1 MNNALAAVPAVK
13 TPIQSQVGE
22 HLKNPIALRL
32 NPPPLVPCVF
42 DPVVSTATTNI
53 LARGAL
59 SAVIGHHR
67 WCGTEADRRAGADF
81 CASRL
86 GYRADDGRIVL
97 TSSTQSTL
105 NMLIPGLVGAG
116 GVLAV
121 DELTY
126 PPIKGFAA
134 RYSVVLAPVRM
145 DDDGMI
151 PDAFRKA
158 CQTHRPKA
166 LYPLSTLQNPTTVT
180 MSVER
185 RKEIVAIAREFGV
198 SIIEDDIY
206 SLIPRNAPPPLS
218 ALAPEISWYLLGLA
232 KSVAPGMKVAYV
244 VAPSKEAAANLF
256 WPGVRATFWMTAPL
270 SAALATELIE
280 TASIGQI
287 LDAVRSATAA
297 RHTLVHQYLRNI
309 DHRLGDG
316 GLHVWVPTPPSVTS
330 ADLTTR
336 LEQAGVLVSTSDG
349 FAIGEED
356 VPRAIRFGLGN
367 PSDDSTL
374 ERALT
379 IIAAEYDRY
388 PLAKA

>member
-1 MNNALAAVPAVK
+1 MNNAFPAAGAPLQNHVDERLN
-13 TPIQSQVGE
+13 S
-22 HLKNPIALRL
+22 PIALRL
-32 NPPPLVPCVF
+32 NPPPPVPHVF
-42 DPVVSTATTNI
+42 DPVFSTATTNI
-53 LARGAL
+53 LAREPL
-59 SAVIGHHR
+59 SEIIGHHR
-67 WCGTEADRRAGADF
+67 WCGTVNDRRAGAEF

-86 GYRADDGRIVL
+86 GYQADEGRIVL

-116 GVLAV
+116 GMLAV

-134 RYSVVLAPVRM
+134 RYSVSLAPVRM

-151 PDAFRKA
+151 PDALRKV
-158 CQTHRPKA
+158 CQIHRPKA
-166 LYPLSTLQNPTTVT
+166 AYPLSTLQNPTTVT
-180 MSVER
+180 MSLER

-244 VAPSKEAAANLF
+244 VAPSKEAAASLF
-256 WPGVRATFWMTAPL
+256 WPGVRATFWMTAPF

-280 TASIGQI
+280 TASIGKI
-287 LDAVRSATAA
+287 LDAVRSETAA
-297 RHTLVHQYLRNI
+297 RHTLVRQYLTKI

-316 GLHVWVPTPPSVTS
+316 GLHVWMPTPPNITS
-330 ADLTTR
+330 TDLTMR
-336 LEQAGVLVSTSDG
+336 LEQAGVLVSASNG
-349 FAIGEED
+349 FTIGEADE
-356 VPRAIRFGLGN
+356 PRAIRFGLGN

-374 ERALT
+374 ERALR
-379 IIAAEYDRY
+379 IISGEYDRY
-388 PLAKA
+388 

>member
-1 MNNALAAVPAVK
+1 MNNALAAAPAVK
-13 TPIQSQVGE
+13 TPLETQVNQR
-22 HLKNPIALRL
+22 LKSPIALRL
-32 NPPPLVPCVF
+32 NPPPPVPHVF
-42 DPVVSTATTNI
+42 DPVASVATTNI
-53 LARGAL
+53 VVREDL
-59 SAVIGHHR
+59 SEIIGHHR

-86 GYRADDGRIVL
+86 GYRADEGRIVL

-134 RYSVVLAPVRM
+134 RYCVGLAPVLM

-151 PDAFRKA
+151 PDMFRKV

-166 LYPLSTLQNPTTVT
+166 LYPLSTLQNPTTAT
-180 MSVER
+180 MSLER

-206 SLIPRNAPPPLS
+206 SLVPRNAPPPLS

-244 VAPSKEAAANLF
+244 VAPSTEAAANLF

-280 TASIGQI
+280 TASIGKI

-297 RHTLVHQYLRNI
+297 RHALVRQYFTNI

-316 GLHVWVPTPPSVTS
+316 GLHVWMPTPRSISST
-330 ADLTTR
+330 DLTMR
-336 LEQAGVLVSTSDG
+336 LERAGVLVSTSDG
-349 FAIGEED
+349 FVIGEAQA
-356 VPRAIRFGLGN
+356 PRAIRFGLGN

-388 PLAKA
+388 RLTSA